1 MKTKKMKKLGV
12 ALLSAA
18 LLLIPC
24 VSLVNAKENPYDDW
38 KTTALQS
45 PQKGK
50 LVAAGDIE
58 VKWDLLTSAKVK
70 QYDVYFDG
78 EFVETVDANTN
89 ETTVYTT
96 KVSKHTVRIVAVLEN
111 EDEVNISERTFYVSK
126 KGLGFYEADG
136 ANSSSYAQNMG
147 LSWYYNWSEQP
158 FNEEGAA
165 NSNLEFVPMIYNDD
179 TNAGTMASR
188 LDLLKEAGYNQVLS
202 FNEPDASDQAAMD
215 YERAASYNKA
225 FANSGLKVGSPAV
238 VWDATED
245 NGWFSNYWKQLDI
258 KDDFIAIHRY
268 PGYVGLNDDPKY
280 TPKDAAK
287 EFLDYIASVYEEYQK
302 PIWITEFAVAH
313 DEQWWHPYDGSHEEH
328 NEAVQEF
335 MDYVINGFDDVAGL
349 DELSFV
355 ERYAWF
361 SFGSTSERGGS
372 SALFFNK
379 EDEKKTNKTKASLEL
394 GELTDLGDIYRS
406 IGLPEEYTLPDLD
419 GSIDISK
426 IIEDQY
432 IVDPQYTDSDNDLDD
447 KKDDEHND
455 PNKDL
460 DNNKD
465 DKDTTNN
472 DQKEENGEKD
482 DKNNNEQKPLQNV
495 SNSTSNSSDESKGQ
509 ETDKKEVN
517 DQKQTNDNTEK
528 TYVKTG
534 DQTSYVILLLMMFA
548 SLIGIFLLKNKKE
561 Y

>member
-1 MKTKKMKKLGV
+1 
-12 ALLSAA
+12 
-18 LLLIPC
+18 
-24 VSLVNAKENPYDDW
+24 
-38 KTTALQS
+38 
-45 PQKGK
+45 
-50 LVAAGDIE
+50 
-58 VKWDLLTSAKVK
+58 
-70 QYDVYFDG
+70 
-78 EFVETVDANTN
+78 
-89 ETTVYTT
+89 
-96 KVSKHTVRIVAVLEN
+96 
-111 EDEVNISERTFYVSK
+111 
-126 KGLGFYEADG
+126 
-136 ANSSSYAQNMG
+136 
-147 LSWYYNWSEQP
+147 
-158 FNEEGAA
+158 
-165 NSNLEFVPMIYNDD
+165 MIYNDD

-268 PGYVGLNDDPKY
+268 PGYVGLSDDPKY

-426 IIEDQY
+426 IVEDRY

-447 KKDDEHND
+447 KKDDEQND

-495 SNSTSNSSDESKGQ
+495 SNSTSNSSDESKCQ

-534 DQTSYVILLLMMFA
+534 DQTSYVILLLMMFT

>member
-18 LLLIPC
+18 LLLTPC
-24 VSLVNAKENPYDDW
+24 VSLVQGKENPYDDW

-78 EFVETVDANTN
+78 KLEKTVDAKTN

-96 KVSKHTVRIVAVLEN
+96 EVSKHTVRVVAVLEN
-111 EDEVNISERTFYVSK
+111 KDEVNVSERTFYVSK
-126 KGLGFYEADG
+126 KGLGFYNEEEG
-136 ANSSSYAQNMG
+136 ASNSLSYAQNMG

-158 FNEEGAA
+158 FDEEDVA
-165 NSNLEFVPMIYNDD
+165 NSDLEFVPMIYNDD
-179 TNAGTMASR
+179 AKAGTMASR
-188 LDLLKEAGYNQVLS
+188 LDSLKDAGYDKVLS
-202 FNEPDASDQAAMD
+202 FNEPDYDQEANMD
-215 YERAASYNKA
+215 YALAASYNQD
-225 FANSGLKVGSPAV
+225 FHNSGLKVGSPAV
-238 VWDATED
+238 KGDIIEED
-245 NGWFSNYWKQLDI
+245 WLQNYWNDLETE
-258 KDDFIAIHRY
+258 DDFITIHSY
-268 PGYVGLNDDPKY
+268 PGYIGLSDNDQY

-287 EFLDYIASVYEEYQK
+287 DFLDYVTKVHEKYQK
-302 PIWITEFAVAH
+302 PVWITEFAVAAF
-313 DEQWWHPYDGSHEEH
+313 ESNGGWHPYDRDHENH

-335 MDYVINGFDDVAGL
+335 MDYVINGFDNVVGL

-361 SFGSTSERGGS
+361 TFDVTNFFGGS
-372 SALFFNK
+372 SALFPNK
-379 EDEKKTNKTKASLEL
+379 TDVSKTKASYKL
-394 GELTDLGDIYRS
+394 GELTDLGEIYRN
-406 IGLPEEYTLPDLD
+406 IGLPEEYTLPELD
-419 GSIDISK
+419 GSMDTSK
-426 IIEDQY
+426 IIEDKY
-432 IVDPQYTDSDNDLDD
+432 IVDTQYDDSGD
-447 KKDDEHND
+447 KKDNGQDD

-460 DNNKD
+460 ENNKGD
-465 DKDTTNN
+465 DKGTTNN
-472 DQKEENGEKD
+472 DSKEETDGKD

-517 DQKQTNDNTEK
+517 DQKQTNNNTS
-528 TYVKTG
+528 VKTG
-534 DQTSYVILLLMMFA
+534 DQTSYVILLLMMFT
-548 SLIGIFLLKNKKE
+548 SLVGIFLLKNKKE